1 MKMFA
6 GVLVA
11 SALLVLAPAGAGAQS
26 KGGGPKGKPNYSGY
40 VPHQKTGGNH
50 PGGHSSVYGHKKNAG
65 SYSGGGHVHN
75 GCHGHPA
82 KPVARCFPPGH
93 CKSINDRKSPYYGP
107 PGQRGR

>member
-1 MKMFA
+1 MKMIA
-6 GVLVA
+6 GVLAA
-11 SALLVLAPAGAGAQS
+11 SAMLVLAPAGAGAQ
-26 KGGGPKGKPNYSGY
+26 PKGTPNYYGY

-75 GCHGHPA
+75 GCHGHPQ

-93 CKSINDRKSPYYGP
+93 CKSINKGYYGP
-107 PGQRGR
+107 PGQKGR